1 MILKYQN
8 RTSVPAQRMVRR
20 LFGFGFCLI
29 IAIAFSSPAVAQN
42 KIKDLTFDDV
52 KFEMKKGDKFQ
63 DDMLSDDITALN
75 GKTVKIRGYIRPSLK
90 QKGITKFVFVRDN
103 KECCFGPGAMLYD
116 CMLVMMEK
124 GTSVNFTVRPITIQ
138 GTFYIKKFKG
148 PDGKVWAIYRMKN
161 VCKL

>member
-1 MILKYQN
+1 MMNLHIRN
-8 RTSVPAQRMVRR
+8 CSVIQLIQKRVM
-20 LFGFGFCLI
+20 GFGLCGLMLVFL
-29 IAIAFSSPAVAQN
+29 AGAATAQN
-42 KIKDLTFDDV
+42 KVKDLTFDDV
-52 KFEMKKGDKFQ
+52 KFEMKKGQKFEDK
-63 DDMLSDDITALN
+63 MLTDEIKELD

-124 GTSVNFTVRPITIQ
+124 GTSVKFTVRPITIQ

-148 PDGKVWAIYRMKN
+148 PDGKVWAIFRMKN
-161 VCKL
+161 VSKL